1 MTEIILNGCNGK
13 MGAAVTKA
21 VLERSDCKI
30 VAGVDLYGDN
40 VNYPVYRSFAD
51 QIGRAHV

>member
-21 VLERSDCKI
+21 VSEREDCTI
-30 VAGVDLYGDN
+30 TAGVDLYGDN
-40 VNYPVYRSFAD
+40 INYPVYRTN
-51 QIGRAHV
+51 